1 MKRRHPFRNTI
12 TWSLLLLNLI
22 AVVGTIWSGYGG
34 FANPKS
40 SPISALMCLALPLW
54 LIFDLIVI
62 VLDIWLRRR
71 MLSVIAI
78 GLIATAG
85 PILTFSPLNLPH
97 EPLSDKEK
105 LQSFTLLT
113 YNVMNFA
120 DTKGIYPDEGNLTI
134 DYILSTDAS
143 MIFLQEVVKRKIK
156 PEYNI
161 TKAQQDSLKARYP
174 YRSSGRDGL
183 LFLSKYPFEETSFPR
198 EKNYSAELARYVVD
212 VDGRKLT
219 VYGVHLQSLE
229 LKADDRRL
237 FRELTDMNISKDELR
252 GIRSQLLS
260 KFKYA
265 GIIRA
270 DQSRRLL
277 NEMGDIEGDII
288 VCGDFN
294 DVAGSF
300 SYRMFTDV
308 GFRDAYA
315 DVAFGPTITY
325 HANHFFFRIDQV
337 LYHGNITPV
346 DITRGNLP
354 SSDHYPLLTTFLWQ

>member
-1 MKRRHPFRNTI
+1 MRRHHPFRNTI
-12 TWSLLLLNLI
+12 TWSLLLINIL
-22 AVVGTIWSGYGG
+22 AVAGTIWSGYGG
-34 FANPKS
+34 STDPKT
-40 SPISALMCLALPLW
+40 SPLSALMCLTMPLW
-54 LIFDLIVI
+54 LFFDLIII

-71 MLSVIAI
+71 MLFIIAI
-78 GLIATAG
+78 GLIVTAG
-85 PILTFSPLNLPH
+85 PILTIAPINIPH
-97 EPLSDKEK
+97 GALSSEEK
-105 LQSFTLLT
+105 SRSFTILT

-120 DTKGIYPDEGNLTI
+120 DTQGIYPDNGNRTI

-143 MIFLQEVVKRKIK
+143 LVFLQEVIKKKVK
-156 PEYNI
+156 ENYNI
-161 TKAQQDSLKARYP
+161 TQAQRDSLEARYP

-183 LFLSKYPFEETSFPR
+183 IFLSKYPFEEKSFPR
-198 EKNYSAELARYVVD
+198 EDNYSAEMARYIVD
-212 VDGRKLT
+212 IDGRKLT

-237 FRELTDMNISKDELR
+237 FRELTDMNIRKEELHN
-252 GIRSQLLS
+252 IRSQLLS

-277 NEMGDIEGDII
+277 NEMGEINNDII
-288 VCGDFN
+288 LCGDFN
-294 DVAGSF
+294 DVAGSY
-300 SYRMFTDV
+300 SYRMFINA

-325 HANHFFFRIDQV
+325 HANHFFFHIDQV
-337 LYHGNITPV
+337 LYHGNIIPV
-346 DITRGNLP
+346 EIKRGNIP